1 MNLDIFVM
9 NGYGVYVWSAFAFS
23 FLVCFILFVKT
34 KKTLKKLENEF
45 KKEAMSLSD
54 EKVSALKNK
63 KVAQE
68 ILNTQQKA
76 H

>member
-45 KKEAMSLSD
+45 KKEAMSLTD

>member
-34 KKTLKKLENEF
+34 KRTLKKLENEF

-54 EKVSALKNK
+54 EKGSALKNK

>member
-34 KKTLKKLENEF
+34 KSTLKKLENEF

>member
-23 FLVCFILFVKT
+23 FLVCFILFVMT
-34 KKTLKKLENEF
+34 KRTLKKLENEF

>member
-9 NGYGVYVWSAFAFS
+9 NGYGVYVWSAFVFS

-34 KKTLKKLENEF
+34 KRTLKKLENEF

>member
-9 NGYGVYVWSAFAFS
+9 NGYGVQVWSAFAFS

>member
-34 KKTLKKLENEF
+34 KRTLKKLENEF